1 MTSGGLLIVED
12 EMLIAMQVED
22 VLAEAGYD
30 PLHLAASVGE
40 ALTLIDNEQF
50 GGALLDISLAGE
62 PVWPVADALA
72 ARSIPFI
79 LCSGGS
85 VGTVP
90 DHHAHVPMLAKP
102 YQREQ
107 LLAKLA
113 GIGLTAG

>member
-1 MTSGGLLIVED
+1 MTRGLLIVED

-30 PLHLAASVGE
+30 PLHVAGSVSE
-40 ALTLIDNEQF
+40 ALGIIDNEPF
-50 GGALLDISLAGE
+50 SGALLDISVAGE

-85 VGTVP
+85 VGSVP

-102 YQREQ
+102 YQRDQ

-113 GIGLTAG
+113 SIGLSAG

>member
-1 MTSGGLLIVED
+1 MTCGLLIVED

-22 VLAEAGYD
+22 VLAEAGYN
-30 PLHLAASVGE
+30 PLYLVTSVSE
-40 ALTLIDNEQF
+40 ALAIIDNEPF
-50 GGALLDISLAGE
+50 SGALLDISLAGE

-107 LLAKLA
+107 LLTKLA
-113 GIGLTAG
+113 GIGLIVG